1 MTDATVKS
9 TTASQRWTDE
19 DAQMLRETAESAIA
33 YLESLADRRVHPLSR
48 PSDLRP
54 LFGGTLP
61 ENGDAPGVVLR
72 ALATAGDRGSVATA
86 GPRYFGFVIGGAL
99 PATVAA
105 DWLTSAWDQNAVL
118 YTLGPAAAVAEEV
131 VAGWLL
137 DLFDLPRD
145 SGVGFTSGCQ
155 MANFVG
161 LAAARHAVL
170 KQRGWDVEQQGLQGA
185 PRVRVI
191 VGAEAHVTATVALQM
206 LGFGT
211 ATLERV
217 PSDDQGRM
225 RPDGLA
231 QVLAAGEADAPT
243 IVCAQIGNV
252 NTGGFDDVAAIADLV
267 HQRDASWL
275 HVDGAFGLWARTA
288 PQLRGLVPGL
298 EAADSWA
305 SDLHKWLNV
314 PYDSGI
320 VIVRDAE
327 AHRASMILSA
337 SYLIAASG
345 DERDPQLYVPESSR
359 RARGFTA
366 YAALRSLGRNGLADL
381 VQRCCRLATR
391 MASALEREP
400 GVEVLNEVVLNQ
412 VLVRFGDDDGLT
424 RDTIRRVQED
434 GTCWLGGSVWHG
446 KAVMRIS
453 VSNWSTTDADV
464 DVSVEAILRCYRAA
478 RAQAT

>member
-1 MTDATVKS
+1 MKPDNRWGPETADLLR
-9 TTASQRWTDE
+9 TTADQ
-19 DAQMLRETAESAIA
+19 AIDF
-33 YLESLADRRVHPLSR
+33 L
-48 PSDLRP
+48 
-54 LFGGTLP
+54 GTLP
-61 ENGDAPGVVLR
+61 EREVHAKATLSELR
-72 ALATAGDRGSVATA
+72 AQMGGDLPELGQPDKEVVRGLASAAEPGLVASA
-86 GPRYFGFVIGGAL
+86 GPRYFGFVIGGSL
-99 PATVAA
+99 PAALAA

-118 YTLGPAAAVAEEV
+118 YTLSPAAAVAEEV

-161 LAAARHAVL
+161 LAAARHSVL
-170 KQRGWDVEQQGLQGA
+170 QRRGWDVEQQGLQGA

-225 RPDGLA
+225 RPDALA
-231 QVLAAGEADAPT
+231 DVLAATDADAPT
-243 IVCAQIGNV
+243 IVAAQIGNV
-252 NTGGFDDVAAIADLV
+252 NTGAFDDIASIAEIV
-267 HQRDASWL
+267 HARDAAWL
-275 HVDGAFGLWARTA
+275 HVDGAFGLWARA
-288 PQLRGLVPGL
+288 DPALHHLVTGL
-298 EAADSWA
+298 ELADSWA

-314 PYDSGI
+314 PYDSGL
-320 VIVRDAE
+320 VIVRDAA

-359 RARGFTA
+359 RARGFPV
-366 YAALRSLGRNGLADL
+366 YAALRSLGRAGVEDL
-381 VQRCCRLATR
+381 VRRCCQLAAR
-391 MASALEREP
+391 MASALALEP
-400 GVEVLNEVVLNQ
+400 GVEILNEVVLNQ
-412 VLVRFGDDDGLT
+412 VLVRFDDDDDLT
-424 RDTIRRVQED
+424 RETIRRVQED

-453 VSNWSTTDADV
+453 VSNWSTTEADADMSV
-464 DVSVEAILRCYRAA
+464 DAILRCYRAA
-478 RAQAT
+478 RPERES

>member
-1 MTDATVKS
+1 MTDVKHS
-9 TTASQRWTDE
+9 TSTAPQRWTYE
-19 DAQMLRETAESAIA
+19 DAQMLRDTAETAIA
-33 YLESLADRRVHPLSR
+33 YLQSVAERRVHPLTA
-48 PSDLRP
+48 PSELRP
-54 LFGGTLP
+54 MFGGPLP
-61 ENGDAPGVVLR
+61 EDGDAPTEVVR
-72 ALATAGDRGSVATA
+72 ALAAAGDRGSVATA

-99 PATVAA
+99 PAAVAA

-118 YTLGPAAAVAEEV
+118 YTLGPAAAVAEEI

-137 DLFDLPRD
+137 ELFDLPRD
-145 SGVGFTSGCQ
+145 SGVGFTTGCQ

-170 KQRGWDVEQQGLQGA
+170 QRRGWDVEQHGLQGA

-191 VGAEAHVTATVALQM
+191 VGAETHVTAMVALQM

-211 ATLERV
+211 QTLERV

-225 RPDGLA
+225 RPDALA
-231 QVLAAGEADAPT
+231 EALAAGDADAPT
-243 IVCAQIGNV
+243 IVSAQIGNV
-252 NTGGFDDVAAIADLV
+252 NTGAFDDIAAIADIV
-267 HQRDASWL
+267 HRRDAAWL
-275 HVDGAFGLWARTA
+275 HVDGAFGLWARA
-288 PQLRGLVPGL
+288 VPELSGLVTGL
-298 EAADSWA
+298 ENADSWA

-337 SYLIAASG
+337 SYLIAGSG

-366 YAALRSLGRNGLADL
+366 YAGLRSLGSRGVADL
-381 VQRCCRLATR
+381 VRRCCALAAR
-391 MASALEREP
+391 MASALTWEA
-400 GVEVLNEVVLNQ
+400 GVEILNEVVLNQ

-424 RDTIRRVQED
+424 RETIRRVQED
-434 GTCWLGGSVWHG
+434 GTCWLGGSTWHG

-453 VSNWSTTDADV
+453 VSNWSTTEADADM
-464 DVSVEAILRCYRAA
+464 SVEAILRCYRAA
-478 RAQAT
+478 REKVT